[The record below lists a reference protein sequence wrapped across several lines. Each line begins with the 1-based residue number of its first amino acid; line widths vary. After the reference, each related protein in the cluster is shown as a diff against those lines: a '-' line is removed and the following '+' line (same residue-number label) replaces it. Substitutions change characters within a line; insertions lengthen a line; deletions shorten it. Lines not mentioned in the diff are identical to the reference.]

1 MSCSRWQHQSVTKCF
16 VHDCEW
22 TRLCRSIIERLRVR
36 GAVTRQTRFS
46 WGWAQLLDS
55 INELITF
62 IVMIFIYWIIH
73 GKIMPTFGVSEIVN
87 LAFVYFLFL
96 ETNHNA
102 WQYFLETKLI
112 SGVIA
117 SLNVCSSHLGLVCGA
132 SMKVCSTA
140 SAGCCKLFKPYT
152 PWACS

>member
-1 MSCSRWQHQSVTKCF
+1 MATPECNKVFCARLWVNQIVPQYYWETAGKRCGHKANQILLGMSTAPWFNQRTHNIYCDDFYILNYSWQNNAHFWCVRNCKFS
-16 VHDCEW
+16 
-22 TRLCRSIIERLRVR
+22 LCL
-36 GAVTRQTRFS
+36 F
-46 WGWAQLLDS
+46 
-55 INELITF
+55 
-62 IVMIFIYWIIH
+62 
-73 GKIMPTFGVSEIVN
+73 
-87 LAFVYFLFL
+87 FLFL